1 MDYKT
6 DRTIFTFDDLK
17 KFYGEQVARLLKEG
31 KTLNFPSLE
40 LYHADFI
47 DYKNNKVTRLKVS
60 TKWIFKD
67 ELNFRGASITIFE
80 ESLDYDPACP
90 VGSLFGMDEPDG
102 KIERT
107 RTFYPLKYGI
117 HEFRN
122 EYVYT
127 DSLDFFNERLE
138 SNANHFTP

>member
-6 DRTIFTFDDLK
+6 DRTIFTFDDIK

-31 KTLNFPSLE
+31 ETLNFPSLE

-47 DYKNNKVTRLKVS
+47 DYKNNKVTRLAVS
-60 TKWIFKD
+60 TNWIFKD
-67 ELNFRGASITIFE
+67 ELNFRGASITISE
-80 ESLDYDPACP
+80 KSLDYDPACIP
-90 VGSLFGMDEPDG
+90 ASLFGLHELDG

-122 EYVYT
+122 EYV
-127 DSLDFFNERLE
+127 
-138 SNANHFTP
+138 